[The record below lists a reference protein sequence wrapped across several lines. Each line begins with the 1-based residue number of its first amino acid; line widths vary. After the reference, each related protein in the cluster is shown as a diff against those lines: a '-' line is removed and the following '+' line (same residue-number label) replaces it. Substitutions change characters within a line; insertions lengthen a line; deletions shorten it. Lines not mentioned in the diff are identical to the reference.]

1 MVKIGIFFY
10 NYRYINGSIG
20 FSYDVTGRDKRKEWQ
35 SMKPMEKI
43 QREKKHKKR
52 KIRKLR
58 VMAVT
63 VVVSL
68 VILLGLGVVY
78 LYNENRPMYAGVVLP
93 MEERD
98 VIATKTPEEWLAL
111 EKELVME
118 VQPSVRLVMVGDMLM
133 HLRVT
138 QSGKMEDGTYNYD
151 HIFEHVIE
159 DIQDADLAI
168 VNQEIIL
175 GGPELGYSGYPM
187 FNTAYEL
194 GDAIDK
200 AGFDIVLHA
209 TNHTMDKGR
218 TGLLNCLDYWSDNHP
233 DIKVLGANK
242 TQEEYDEVYIYE
254 QNDIKIAVL
263 NYTYGL
269 NGLPMPADMPYAV
282 DMMDEDK
289 MSADIARAEAEADF
303 TVVCI
308 HWGNEYQTYASANQK
323 MWSEFFLERGV
334 DLIIGTHPHVI
345 QPVEWYEDENGHR
358 MLVYYSIGNFIN
370 STADSGNG
378 IGARV
383 VGAMA
388 EVEIIR
394 DETGEVVIGDYGVT
408 PLVTQI
414 QAGPGN
420 ITTYKL
426 EDYSQELA
434 DSNQMSYKDPGFSYE
449 FCKELCREVFGDL
462 YIEE

>member
-1 MVKIGIFFY
+1 MQ
-10 NYRYINGSIG
+10 NNQ
-20 FSYDVTGRDKRKEWQ
+20 KRQ
-35 SMKPMEKI
+35 AN
-43 QREKKHKKR
+43 KKR
-52 KIRKLR
+52 KVRTLR
-58 VMAVT
+58 VALFCVAF
-63 VVVSL
+63 SL
-68 VILLGLGVVY
+68 TILVGLGILYVY
-78 LYNENRPMYAGVVLP
+78 HSNRTMYAGNVIPVQATVGKEVETPVEWKTL
-93 MEERD
+93 EE
-98 VIATKTPEEWLAL
+98 
-111 EKELVME
+111 ELVME
-118 VQPSVRLVMVGDMLM
+118 VEERVRLVMVGDMLM

-138 QSGKMEDGTYNYD
+138 QSGRMEDGTYNYD
-151 HIFEHVIE
+151 HIFEHVRE
-159 DIQDADLAI
+159 DIQAADIAL

-175 GGPELGYSGYPM
+175 GGPDLGYSGYPM

-194 GDAIDK
+194 GDAIDD
-200 AGFDIVLHA
+200 AGFDVVLHA

-218 TGLLNCLDYWSDNHP
+218 AGLMNCLNYWSENHP
-233 DIKVLGANK
+233 DIKILGANK
-242 TQEEYDEVYIYE
+242 TQEEYEEVYIYE
-254 QNDIKIAVL
+254 QDGMKIAIL

-269 NGLPMPADMPYAV
+269 NGMPMPSDMPFAV

-289 MSADIARAEAEADF
+289 MSADLAKAEAEADF

-308 HWGNEYQTYASANQK
+308 HWGNEYQTYASENQK
-323 MWSEFFLERGV
+323 MWSNYFLERGV

-345 QPVEWYEDENGHR
+345 QPVEWYEDEEGNR

-370 STADSGNG
+370 STADSGRG

-394 DETGEVVIGDYGVT
+394 DENGEVVIGDYGVT

-414 QAGPGN
+414 EAGPGN

-462 YIEE
+462 YTEE

>member
-1 MVKIGIFFY
+1 MQ
-10 NYRYINGSIG
+10 NN
-20 FSYDVTGRDKRKEWQ
+20 
-35 SMKPMEKI
+35 
-43 QREKKHKKR
+43 EKKQSNKKR
-52 KIRKLR
+52 KVRKLR
-58 VMAVT
+58 VALFGVAF
-63 VVVSL
+63 SL
-68 VILLGLGVVY
+68 TILVGLCI
-78 LYNENRPMYAGVVLP
+78 LYFYRMNRTMYAGIVLP
-93 MEERD
+93 PEERG
-98 VIATKTPEEWLAL
+98 VIVAETPAEWLAL
-111 EKELVME
+111 EEELVME
-118 VQPSVRLVMVGDMLM
+118 VEPSVRLVMVGDMLM

-138 QSGKMEDGTYNYD
+138 QSGRMEDGTYNYD
-151 HIFEHVIE
+151 HIFEHVKD

-175 GGPELGYSGYPM
+175 GGPDLGYSGYPM

-194 GDAIDK
+194 GDAIDE
-200 AGFDIVLHA
+200 AGFDVVLHA

-218 TGLLNCLDYWSDNHP
+218 TGLMNCLNYWSDNHP

-269 NGLPMPADMPYAV
+269 NGMPMPSDMPFAV

-289 MSADIARAEAEADF
+289 MSADIAKAEAEADF

-323 MWSEFFLERGV
+323 MWSEFFLDRGV

-345 QPVEWYEDENGHR
+345 QPVEWYEDEAGHR

-370 STADSGNG
+370 STADSGRG

-394 DETGEVVIGDYGVT
+394 DKNGEVVIGDYGVT

-414 QAGPGN
+414 EAGPGN

-434 DSNQMSYKDPGFSYE
+434 DCNQMSYKDPGFSYE

>member
-1 MVKIGIFFY
+1 M
-10 NYRYINGSIG
+10 S
-20 FSYDVTGRDKRKEWQ
+20 DDL
-35 SMKPMEKI
+35 
-43 QREKKHKKR
+43 KKQPHKKR
-52 KIRKLR
+52 KVRKLR
-58 VMAVT
+58 FALFC
-63 VVVSL
+63 VSFSLTIL
-68 VILLGLGVVY
+68 VGLGIVY
-78 LYNENRPMYAGVVLP
+78 LYSINRTMYAGVVTPMTERSSLAAETP
-93 MEERD
+93 MEW
-98 VIATKTPEEWLAL
+98 KTLEE
-111 EKELVME
+111 ELVME
-118 VQPSVRLVMVGDMLM
+118 VKPSVRLVMVGDMLM

-138 QSGKMEDGTYNYD
+138 QSGRMEDGTYNYD
-151 HIFEHVIE
+151 HIFEHVIG
-159 DIQDADLAI
+159 DIQAADLAI

-175 GGPELGYSGYPM
+175 GGPDLGYSGYPM

-194 GDAIDK
+194 GDAISN
-200 AGFDIVLHA
+200 AGFDVVLHA

-218 TGLLNCLDYWSDNHP
+218 VGLMNCLNYWSENHP
-233 DIKVLGANK
+233 EIKILGANK

-254 QNDIKIAVL
+254 QDDIKIALL

-269 NGLPMPADMPYAV
+269 NGMPMPSDMPFAV
-282 DMMDEDK
+282 DMMEEDK
-289 MSADIARAEAEADF
+289 MSADIAKAEAEADF
-303 TVVCI
+303 TVVCL
-308 HWGNEYQTYASANQK
+308 HWGNEYQTYASNNQK

-345 QPVEWYEDENGHR
+345 QPVEWYEDESGHK

-388 EVEIIR
+388 EVEIVR
-394 DETGEVVIGDYGVT
+394 DDSGEVIIGNYGVT

-414 QAGPGN
+414 EAGPGN

-434 DSNQMSYKDPGFSYE
+434 DSNQMSWKDPGFSYE
-449 FCKELCREVFGDL
+449 FCVELCREVFGDL

>member
-1 MVKIGIFFY
+1 MQ
-10 NYRYINGSIG
+10 N
-20 FSYDVTGRDKRKEWQ
+20 Q
-35 SMKPMEKI
+35 
-43 QREKKHKKR
+43 KKR
-52 KIRKLR
+52 KKYTKEKRGRLR
-58 VMAVT
+58 FVLFLLAF
-63 VVVSL
+63 SL
-68 VILLGLGVVY
+68 TFLGGLLGYY
-78 LYNENRPMYAGVVLP
+78 LYQESQTMYAGAVIPAQASVGRVV
-93 MEERD
+93 E
-98 VIATKTPEEWLAL
+98 IPEEWIAL
-111 EKELVME
+111 ESELVEE
-118 VQPSVRLVMVGDMLM
+118 VTPSISLIMVGDMLM

-151 HIFEHVIE
+151 HVFEHVKEEIQAA
-159 DIQDADLAI
+159 DIAL

-194 GDAIDK
+194 GDAIDD
-200 AGFDIVLHA
+200 AGFDVVLHA

-218 TGLLNCLDYWSDNHP
+218 VGLMNCLNYWSDYHP

-242 TQEEYDEVYIYE
+242 TQEEYEEVYIYE
-254 QNDIKIAVL
+254 QDDMKIALL

-269 NGLPMPADMPYAV
+269 NGMPMPSDMPFAV
-282 DMMDEDK
+282 DMMEEDK
-289 MSADIARAEAEADF
+289 MSADIAKAEAEADF
-303 TVVCI
+303 TVVCL

-345 QPVEWYEDENGHR
+345 QPVEWYEDESGHK

-370 STADSGNG
+370 STADSGRG

-388 EVEIIR
+388 EVEIVR
-394 DETGEVVIGDYGVT
+394 DENGEVVIGDYGVT

-414 QAGPGN
+414 EAGPGN

>member
-1 MVKIGIFFY
+1 MQ
-10 NYRYINGSIG
+10 NNQ
-20 FSYDVTGRDKRKEWQ
+20 KRQ
-35 SMKPMEKI
+35 AN
-43 QREKKHKKR
+43 KKR
-52 KIRKLR
+52 KVRTLR
-58 VMAVT
+58 VALFCVAF
-63 VVVSL
+63 SL
-68 VILLGLGVVY
+68 TILVGLGILYVY
-78 LYNENRPMYAGVVLP
+78 HSNRTMYAGNVIPVQATVGKEVETPVEWKTL
-93 MEERD
+93 EE
-98 VIATKTPEEWLAL
+98 
-111 EKELVME
+111 ELVME
-118 VQPSVRLVMVGDMLM
+118 VEERVRLVMVGDMLM

-138 QSGKMEDGTYNYD
+138 QSGRMEDGTYNYD
-151 HIFEHVIE
+151 HIFEHVRE
-159 DIQDADLAI
+159 DIQAADIAL

-175 GGPELGYSGYPM
+175 GGPDLGYSGYPM

-194 GDAIDK
+194 GDAIDD
-200 AGFDIVLHA
+200 AGFDVVLHA

-218 TGLLNCLDYWSDNHP
+218 AGLMNCLNYWSENHP

-242 TQEEYDEVYIYE
+242 TQEEYEEVYIYE
-254 QNDIKIAVL
+254 QDGMKIAIL

-269 NGLPMPADMPYAV
+269 NGMPMPSDMPFAV

-289 MSADIARAEAEADF
+289 MSADLAKAEAEADF

-308 HWGNEYQTYASANQK
+308 HWGNEYQTYASENQK
-323 MWSEFFLERGV
+323 MWSNYFLERGV

-345 QPVEWYEDENGHR
+345 QPVEWYEDEEGNR

-370 STADSGNG
+370 STADSGRG

-394 DETGEVVIGDYGVT
+394 DENGEVVIGDYGVT

-414 QAGPGN
+414 EAGPGN

-462 YIEE
+462 YTEE

>member
-1 MVKIGIFFY
+1 MD
-10 NYRYINGSIG
+10 N
-20 FSYDVTGRDKRKEWQ
+20 
-35 SMKPMEKI
+35 
-43 QREKKHKKR
+43 KKDIIKTKKR
-52 KIRKLR
+52 KLIKRR
-58 VMAVT
+58 VALFAIVF
-63 VVVSL
+63 SL
-68 VILLGLGVVY
+68 VILLGLGVLY
-78 LYNENRPMYAGVVLP
+78 FYNENRPMYAGVVVP
-93 MEERD
+93 MAERGFEM
-98 VIATKTPEEWLAL
+98 AETPAEWTAL
-111 EKELVME
+111 EEELVME
-118 VQPSVRLVMVGDMLM
+118 VEERVRLVMVGDMLM

-138 QSGKMEDGTYNYD
+138 QSGRMEDGTYNYD
-151 HIFEHVIE
+151 HIFEHVKE
-159 DIQDADLAI
+159 DIQAADLAI

-175 GGPELGYSGYPM
+175 GGPDLGYSGYPM

-194 GDAIDK
+194 GDAIDE
-200 AGFDIVLHA
+200 AGFDVVLHA

-218 TGLLNCLDYWSDNHP
+218 AGLMNCLNYWSDNHP

-242 TQEEYDEVYIYE
+242 TQEEYEEVYIYE
-254 QNDIKIAVL
+254 QDGMKIAIL

-269 NGLPMPADMPYAV
+269 NGMPMPSDMPFAV
-282 DMMDEDK
+282 DMMVEDK
-289 MSADIARAEAEADF
+289 MSADLAKAEAEADF
-303 TVVCI
+303 TVVCL
-308 HWGNEYQTYASANQK
+308 HWGNEYQTYASENQK
-323 MWSEFFLERGV
+323 MWANFFLERGT

-345 QPVEWYEDENGHR
+345 QPVEWYEDEAGNR

-378 IGARV
+378 IGKRV

-388 EVEIIR
+388 EVELVR
-394 DETGEVVIGDYGVT
+394 DENGEVIIDTYGVT

-414 QAGPGN
+414 EAGPGN

-434 DSNQMSYKDPGFSYE
+434 DSNQMSWKDPGFSYE

>member
-1 MVKIGIFFY
+1 
-10 NYRYINGSIG
+10 
-20 FSYDVTGRDKRKEWQ
+20 
-35 SMKPMEKI
+35 MEAKNSS
-43 QREKKHKKR
+43 KKHRKR

-58 VMAVT
+58 VALFLLVF
-63 VVVSL
+63 SL
-68 VILLGLGVVY
+68 IPFAGLMCFY
-78 LYNENRPMYAGVVLP
+78 LYQMNRPMYAGVVIP
-93 MEERD
+93 MDTCSYENVD
-98 VIATKTPEEWLAL
+98 TPEEWKVL
-111 EKELVME
+111 ETELVAE
-118 VQPSVRLVMVGDMLM
+118 AVPSVKLIMVGDMLM

-151 HIFEHVIE
+151 HVFAHVKE
-159 DIQDADLAI
+159 DIQAADIAL

-175 GGPELGYSGYPM
+175 GGPELGYSGYPT

-194 GDAIDK
+194 GDAIYD
-200 AGFDIVLHA
+200 AGFDVVLHA

-218 TGLLNCLDYWSDNHP
+218 TGLVNCLNYWSENHP

-254 QNDIKIAVL
+254 QDGMKIAML

-269 NGLPMPADMPYAV
+269 NGMPMPSDMPFAV
-282 DMMDEDK
+282 DMMEEDK
-289 MSADIARAEAEADF
+289 MSADLAIAEEQADF
-303 TVVCI
+303 TVVLL
-308 HWGNEYQTYASANQK
+308 HWGNEYQTYASENQK
-323 MWSEFFLERGV
+323 MWANFFLERGT

-345 QPVEWYEDENGHR
+345 QPVEWYEDEDGNR

-378 IGARV
+378 IGKRV

-388 EVEIIR
+388 EVEIVR
-394 DETGEVVIGDYGVT
+394 DENDKVVIGDYGVT

-414 QAGPGN
+414 EAGPGN

-434 DSNQMSYKDPGFSYE
+434 DSNQMSWKDPGFSYE

-462 YIEE
+462 YKEE

>member
-1 MVKIGIFFY
+1 MQNSSKTQIHKMKNGGKSKLALFFVT
-10 NYRYINGSIG
+10 
-20 FSYDVTGRDKRKEWQ
+20 FS
-35 SMKPMEKI
+35 
-43 QREKKHKKR
+43 
-52 KIRKLR
+52 L
-58 VMAVT
+58 T
-63 VVVSL
+63 VFV
-68 VILLGLGVVY
+68 GLGILF
-78 LYNENRPMYAGVVLP
+78 LYNENRTMYAGAVMP
-93 MEERD
+93 MEERSS
-98 VIATKTPEEWLAL
+98 VAVETPKEWQTL
-111 EKELVME
+111 ETELMME
-118 VQPSVRLVMVGDMLM
+118 VQPSVKLVMVGDMLM

-151 HIFEHVIE
+151 HIFEHVKD

-194 GDAIDK
+194 GDAIDG

-209 TNHTMDKGR
+209 TNHTMDKGK
-218 TGLLNCLDYWSDNHP
+218 TGLMNCLNYWSENHP

-254 QNDIKIAVL
+254 QDDIKIAVL

-269 NGLPMPADMPYAV
+269 NGLPMPSDMPFAV

-289 MSADIARAEAEADF
+289 MSADIAKAEAEADF

-345 QPVEWYEDENGHR
+345 QPVEWYEDEDGHR

-394 DETGEVVIGDYGVT
+394 DENGDVVIGDYGVT

-414 QAGPGN
+414 EAGPGN

-462 YIEE
+462 YIEEP

>member
-1 MVKIGIFFY
+1 M
-10 NYRYINGSIG
+10 S
-20 FSYDVTGRDKRKEWQ
+20 S
-35 SMKPMEKI
+35 SS
-43 QREKKHKKR
+43 KKQLQKKR
-52 KIRKLR
+52 KVQKFRIALFC
-58 VMAVT
+58 VAF
-63 VVVSL
+63 SL
-68 VILLGLGVVY
+68 TILVGLGI
-78 LYNENRPMYAGVVLP
+78 LYFYNANRPMYAGVVLP
-93 MEERD
+93 MAERGFEM
-98 VIATKTPEEWLAL
+98 AETPAEWTAL
-111 EKELVME
+111 EEELVME
-118 VQPSVRLVMVGDMLM
+118 VQPKISLVMVGDMLM

-138 QSGKMEDGTYNYD
+138 QSGRMEDGTYNYD
-151 HIFEHVIE
+151 HIFEHVKD
-159 DIQDADLAI
+159 DIQAADIAL

-175 GGPELGYSGYPM
+175 GGPDLGYSGYPM

-194 GDAIDK
+194 GDAIDE

-209 TNHTMDKGR
+209 TNHTMDKGKA
-218 TGLLNCLDYWSDNHP
+218 GLMNCLNYWSDNHP

-242 TQEEYDEVYIYE
+242 TQEEYEEVYIYE
-254 QNDIKIAVL
+254 QDGMKIAIL

-269 NGLPMPADMPYAV
+269 NGMPMPSDMPYAV
-282 DMMDEDK
+282 DMMVEDK
-289 MSADIARAEAEADF
+289 MSADLAKAEAEADF
-303 TVVCI
+303 TVVCL
-308 HWGNEYQTYASANQK
+308 HWGNEYQTYASENQK
-323 MWSEFFLERGV
+323 MWANFFLERGT

-345 QPVEWYEDENGHR
+345 QPVEWYEDEEGNR

-378 IGARV
+378 IGKRV

-394 DETGEVVIGDYGVT
+394 DENGDVVIGDYGVT

-414 QAGPGN
+414 EAGPGN

-449 FCKELCREVFGDL
+449 FCKELCREVFGEL
-462 YIEE
+462 YVEE

>member
-1 MVKIGIFFY
+1 MK
-10 NYRYINGSIG
+10 
-20 FSYDVTGRDKRKEWQ
+20 DKNLKT
-35 SMKPMEKI
+35 KD
-43 QREKKHKKR
+43 KKR
-52 KIRKLR
+52 KLIKRR
-58 VMAVT
+58 VALFAVT
-63 VVVSL
+63 FSL
-68 VILLGLGVVY
+68 VLLLGLGVTY
-78 LYNENRPMYAGVVLP
+78 FYHTNRTMYAGAVLP
-93 MEERD
+93 MTERGFEMAETPAEWNVLEE
-98 VIATKTPEEWLAL
+98 
-111 EKELVME
+111 ELVME

-138 QSGKMEDGTYNYD
+138 QSGRMEDGTYNYD
-151 HIFEHVIE
+151 HIFEHVID
-159 DIQDADLAI
+159 DIQAADLAI

-194 GDAIDK
+194 GDAISD
-200 AGFDIVLHA
+200 AGFDVVLHA
-209 TNHTMDKGR
+209 TNHTMDKGK
-218 TGLLNCLDYWSDNHP
+218 TGLMNCLNYWSEKHP

-254 QNDIKIAVL
+254 QEGIKIALL

-269 NGLPMPADMPYAV
+269 NGMPMPSDMPFAV
-282 DMMDEDK
+282 DMMEEDK
-289 MSADIARAEAEADF
+289 MSADIAKAEAEADF

-345 QPVEWYEDENGHR
+345 QPVEWYEDENGHK

-370 STADSGNG
+370 STADSGRG

-383 VGAMA
+383 VGAIA
-388 EVEIIR
+388 EVEIVR
-394 DETGEVVIGDYGVT
+394 DENDEVVIGEYGVT

-434 DSNQMSYKDPGFSYE
+434 DSNQMSWKDPGFSYE
-449 FCKELCREVFGDL
+449 FCKDLCREVFGDL

>member
-1 MVKIGIFFY
+1 M
-10 NYRYINGSIG
+10 
-20 FSYDVTGRDKRKEWQ
+20 Q
-35 SMKPMEKI
+35 SN
-43 QREKKHKKR
+43 QKKQLHKKR
-52 KIRKLR
+52 KVRKLR
-58 VMAVT
+58 VPLFTAAF
-63 VVVSL
+63 SL
-68 VILLGLGVVY
+68 AILAGLGIYYFYSV
-78 LYNENRPMYAGVVLP
+78 NRPMYAGVVSPMTESDAVAVETP
-93 MEERD
+93 MEW
-98 VIATKTPEEWLAL
+98 KTLEE
-111 EKELVME
+111 ELLME
-118 VQPSVRLVMVGDMLM
+118 VKPSVRLVMVGDMLM

-151 HIFEHVIE
+151 HIFEHVKE
-159 DIQDADLAI
+159 DIEAADVAI
-168 VNQEIIL
+168 VNQEVIL
-175 GGPELGYSGYPM
+175 GGAELGYSGYPM
-187 FNTAYEL
+187 FNTAFEL
-194 GDAIDK
+194 GDAIDN
-200 AGFDIVLHA
+200 AGFDVVLHA
-209 TNHTMDKGR
+209 TNHTMDKGKA
-218 TGLLNCLDYWSDNHP
+218 GLMNCLNYWSENHP

-242 TQEEYDEVYIYE
+242 TREEYDEVYIYE
-254 QNDIKIAVL
+254 QDDMKIAIL

-269 NGLPMPADMPYAV
+269 NGMPMPSDMPYAV
-282 DMMDEDK
+282 DMMEEDK
-289 MSADIARAEAEADF
+289 MSADIAKAEEEADF
-303 TVVCI
+303 TVVCL
-308 HWGNEYQTYASANQK
+308 HWGNEYQTYASNNQK

-345 QPVEWYEDENGHR
+345 QPVEWYEDEDGNR

-388 EVEIIR
+388 EVELVR
-394 DETGEVVIGDYGVT
+394 DENGDVVIGDYGVT

-414 QAGPGN
+414 EAGPGN

-462 YIEE
+462 YEEE

>member
-1 MVKIGIFFY
+1 MQNKQ
-10 NYRYINGSIG
+10 
-20 FSYDVTGRDKRKEWQ
+20 KRQ
-35 SMKPMEKI
+35 SN
-43 QREKKHKKR
+43 KKR
-52 KIRKLR
+52 KVRTLR
-58 VMAVT
+58 VALFCVAF
-63 VVVSL
+63 SL
-68 VILLGLGVVY
+68 TILVGLGIFYVY
-78 LYNENRPMYAGVVLP
+78 YSNRTMYAGNVIPVQATVGKEVETPVEWKTL
-93 MEERD
+93 EE
-98 VIATKTPEEWLAL
+98 
-111 EKELVME
+111 ELVME
-118 VQPSVRLVMVGDMLM
+118 VEERVRLVMVGDMLM

-138 QSGKMEDGTYNYD
+138 QSGRMEDGTYNYD
-151 HIFEHVIE
+151 HIFEHVRE
-159 DIQDADLAI
+159 DIQAADIAL

-175 GGPELGYSGYPM
+175 GGPDLGYSGYPM

-194 GDAIDK
+194 GDAIDD
-200 AGFDIVLHA
+200 AGFDVVLHA

-218 TGLLNCLDYWSDNHP
+218 AGLMNCLNYWSENHP

-242 TQEEYDEVYIYE
+242 TQEEYEEVYIYE
-254 QNDIKIAVL
+254 QDGMKIAIL

-269 NGLPMPADMPYAV
+269 NGMPMPSDMPFAV

-289 MSADIARAEAEADF
+289 MSADLAKAEAEADF

-308 HWGNEYQTYASANQK
+308 HWGNEYQTYASENQK
-323 MWSEFFLERGV
+323 MWSNYFLERGV

-345 QPVEWYEDENGHR
+345 QPVEWYEDEEGNR

-370 STADSGNG
+370 STADSGRG

-394 DETGEVVIGDYGVT
+394 DENGEVVIGDYGVT

-414 QAGPGN
+414 EAGPGN

-462 YIEE
+462 YTEE

>member
-1 MVKIGIFFY
+1 MQ
-10 NYRYINGSIG
+10 N
-20 FSYDVTGRDKRKEWQ
+20 Q
-35 SMKPMEKI
+35 
-43 QREKKHKKR
+43 KKR
-52 KIRKLR
+52 KKYTKEKRGKLR
-58 VMAVT
+58 FVLFLLAF
-63 VVVSL
+63 SL
-68 VILLGLGVVY
+68 TFLGGLLGYY
-78 LYNENRPMYAGVVLP
+78 LYKESQTMYAGA
-93 MEERD
+93 
-98 VIATKTPEEWLAL
+98 VIPAQASVGREVEIPEEWIAL
-111 EKELVME
+111 ESELVEE
-118 VQPSVRLVMVGDMLM
+118 VTPSISLIMVGDMLM

-151 HIFEHVIE
+151 HVFEHVKEEIQAA
-159 DIQDADLAI
+159 DIAL

-194 GDAIDK
+194 GDAIDA
-200 AGFDIVLHA
+200 AGFDVVLHA

-218 TGLLNCLDYWSDNHP
+218 AGLMNCLNYWSDYHP

-242 TQEEYDEVYIYE
+242 TQEEYEEVYIYE
-254 QNDIKIAVL
+254 QDDMKIALL

-269 NGLPMPADMPYAV
+269 NGMPMPSDMPFAV
-282 DMMDEDK
+282 DMMEEDK
-289 MSADIARAEAEADF
+289 MSADIAKAEAEADF
-303 TVVCI
+303 TVVCL

-370 STADSGNG
+370 STADSGRG

-388 EVEIIR
+388 EVEIVR
-394 DETGEVVIGDYGVT
+394 DENGEVVIGDYGVT

-414 QAGPGN
+414 EAGPGN

>member
-1 MVKIGIFFY
+1 MSDNLK
-10 NYRYINGSIG
+10 N
-20 FSYDVTGRDKRKEWQ
+20 Q
-35 SMKPMEKI
+35 S
-43 QREKKHKKR
+43 HKKR
-52 KIRKLR
+52 KVHKKR
-58 VMAVT
+58 VALFCVAF
-63 VVVSL
+63 SL
-68 VILLGLGVVY
+68 TILAGLCI
-78 LYNENRPMYAGVVLP
+78 LYFYKMNRTMYAGVVMP
-93 MEERD
+93 MEERSF
-98 VIATKTPEEWLAL
+98 VTVETPVEWKLLEE
-111 EKELVME
+111 ELVME

-138 QSGKMEDGTYNYD
+138 QSGRMDDGTYNYD
-151 HIFEHVIE
+151 HIFEHVIG
-159 DIQDADLAI
+159 DIQAADLAI

-175 GGPELGYSGYPM
+175 GGAELGYSGYPT

-194 GDAIDK
+194 GDAIAN
-200 AGFDIVLHA
+200 AGFDVVLHA

-218 TGLLNCLDYWSDNHP
+218 AGLMNCLNYWSENHP
-233 DIKVLGANK
+233 DIKILGANK

-254 QNDIKIAVL
+254 QEDIKIALL

-269 NGLPMPADMPYAV
+269 NGMPMPSDMPFAV
-282 DMMDEDK
+282 DMMEEDK
-289 MSADIARAEAEADF
+289 MSADIAKAEAEADF

-308 HWGNEYQTYASANQK
+308 HWGNEYQTYASNNQK
-323 MWSEFFLERGV
+323 MWCEFFLERGV

-345 QPVEWYEDENGHR
+345 QPVEWYEDEEGHK

-394 DETGEVVIGDYGVT
+394 DENGEVVIGDYGVT

-414 QAGPGN
+414 EAGPGN

-434 DSNQMSYKDPGFSYE
+434 DSNQMSWKDPGFSYQY
-449 FCKELCREVFGDL
+449 CIELCREVFGDL
-462 YIEE
+462 YVEE

>member
-1 MVKIGIFFY
+1 M
-10 NYRYINGSIG
+10 
-20 FSYDVTGRDKRKEWQ
+20 Q
-35 SMKPMEKI
+35 SN
-43 QREKKHKKR
+43 QKKQLHKKR
-52 KIRKLR
+52 KVRKLR
-58 VMAVT
+58 VALFT
-63 VVVSL
+63 AAFSL
-68 VILLGLGVVY
+68 AILAGLGIYYFYSV
-78 LYNENRPMYAGVVLP
+78 NRPMYAGVVSPMTESDAVAVETP
-93 MEERD
+93 MEW
-98 VIATKTPEEWLAL
+98 KTLEE
-111 EKELVME
+111 ELLME
-118 VQPSVRLVMVGDMLM
+118 VKPSVRLVMVGDMLM

-151 HIFEHVIE
+151 HIFEHVKE
-159 DIQDADLAI
+159 DIEAADVAI
-168 VNQEIIL
+168 VNQEVIL
-175 GGPELGYSGYPM
+175 GGAELGYSGYPM
-187 FNTAYEL
+187 FNTAFEL
-194 GDAIDK
+194 GDAIDN
-200 AGFDIVLHA
+200 AGFDVVLHA
-209 TNHTMDKGR
+209 TNHTMDKGKA
-218 TGLLNCLDYWSDNHP
+218 GLMNCLNYWSENHP

-242 TQEEYDEVYIYE
+242 TREEYDEVYIYE
-254 QNDIKIAVL
+254 QDDMKIAIL

-269 NGLPMPADMPYAV
+269 NGMPMPSDMPYAV
-282 DMMDEDK
+282 DMMEEDK
-289 MSADIARAEAEADF
+289 MSADIAKAEEEADF
-303 TVVCI
+303 TVVCL
-308 HWGNEYQTYASANQK
+308 HWGNEYQTYASNNQK

-345 QPVEWYEDENGHR
+345 QPVEWYEDEDGNR

-388 EVEIIR
+388 EVELVR
-394 DETGEVVIGDYGVT
+394 DENGDVVIGDYGVT

-414 QAGPGN
+414 EAGPGN

-462 YIEE
+462 YEEE

>member
-1 MVKIGIFFY
+1 MQ
-10 NYRYINGSIG
+10 N
-20 FSYDVTGRDKRKEWQ
+20 Q
-35 SMKPMEKI
+35 
-43 QREKKHKKR
+43 KKR
-52 KIRKLR
+52 KKYTKEKRGRLR
-58 VMAVT
+58 FALFLMAF
-63 VVVSL
+63 SL
-68 VILLGLGVVY
+68 TFLGGLLGYY
-78 LYNENRPMYAGVVLP
+78 LYQESQTMYAGAVIPAQASVGRVV
-93 MEERD
+93 E
-98 VIATKTPEEWLAL
+98 IPEEWIAL
-111 EKELVME
+111 ESELVEE
-118 VQPSVRLVMVGDMLM
+118 VTPSISLIMVGDMLM

-151 HIFEHVIE
+151 HVFEHVKEEIQAA
-159 DIQDADLAI
+159 DIAL

-194 GDAIDK
+194 GDAIDD
-200 AGFDIVLHA
+200 AGFDVVLHA

-218 TGLLNCLDYWSDNHP
+218 VGLMNCLNYWSDYHP

-242 TQEEYDEVYIYE
+242 TQEEYEEVYIYE
-254 QNDIKIAVL
+254 QDDMKIALL

-269 NGLPMPADMPYAV
+269 NGMPMPSDMPFAV

-289 MSADIARAEAEADF
+289 MSADIAKAEAEADF

-345 QPVEWYEDENGHR
+345 QPVEWYEDESGHK

-370 STADSGNG
+370 STADSGRG

-388 EVEIIR
+388 EVEIVR
-394 DETGEVVIGDYGVT
+394 DENGEVVIGDYGVT

-414 QAGPGN
+414 EAGPGN